1 MQSIYIFSIYY
12 NYWLAAILK
21 LVGFFFCFFFFGFLG
36 IYLFIFNFFKFY
48 FIFKLYI
55 TVLVVVLNLR
65 FQCFMHGN
73 SLFFFR
79 MKEYTTWGGDGQSEL
94 KSMAL

>member
-21 LVGFFFCFFFFGFLG
+21 LV
-36 IYLFIFNFFKFY
+36 
-48 FIFKLYI
+48 
-55 TVLVVVLNLR
+55 VLNLP

>member
-21 LVGFFFCFFFFGFLG
+21 LV
-36 IYLFIFNFFKFY
+36 
-48 FIFKLYI
+48 
-55 TVLVVVLNLR
+55 VLNLP
-65 FQCFMHGN
+65 FLCFMHGN
-73 SLFFFR
+73 SIFVR
-79 MKEYTTWGGDGQSEL
+79 MKEYTTCEGDGQSEL